1 MTSAPQTAFVD
12 KPPIELPH
20 PVRMRIL
27 FMVMIGV
34 FLAALD
40 QTVVGTALPKI
51 ITDLGGNDLYTWAF
65 TAYLL
70 TSTISGPLYGK
81 LSDLFG
87 RRPIFL
93 FGIGIFMVGSL
104 LAGLSQEMWHL
115 IGARGIQGLGAGAL
129 FPIALAVIGDLFSP
143 SERGRYQGL
152 FGAVFGLSVLIGPA
166 IGGLLTDTVG
176 WPFVFFFNLP
186 IGAVVFYV
194 VWRNLPS
201 YHLGG
206 DKPVIDYVGAALFTA
221 ALVPILIGLTNKQ
234 SADWT
239 DPIVGGLILVGL
251 VIGIVFLVAE
261 ARARE
266 PIVPLELFRIR
277 SFSIS
282 VAAFFL
288 ASFGFLAAVVFL
300 PRWFQVVNGS
310 SATESGYQILPL
322 LGRSDHLGDGGRPA
336 GRTDGPVQGADLRAL
351 VTMAA
356 GLWLLTNLR
365 ADTPIPLVW
374 LWMFIT
380 GIGVGPSFAV
390 FTLIVQNSVPIQRL
404 GTATSNLTFFQSV
417 GGTIGLAIT
426 GTIFGTT
433 LAAEAPRQLVRRAS
447 RRSSP
452 RPVAVNSMR
461 RPRSAISA
469 RRSSPRSQKRSGP
482 RSNRSS
488 RRSSTRSIRPCRSRP
503 RARSTWVWLRRCW
516 RRSSSPGSRRSA
528 WEPQSPSPIADTSGS
543 GTTIRSRRPA
553 RNASCR
559 EGARWSAGGGSP
571 GFVVSGSDGHSRDGT
586 GDSGVQTREGPFVGN
601 GDRLDQ
607 PRVGGERFGK
617 YETPG
622 EHRSDGGVFL

>member
-1 MTSAPQTAFVD
+1 MTSTTQTGFVD

-40 QTVVGTALPKI
+40 QTVVGTALPRI
-51 ITDLGGNDLYTWAF
+51 ITDLGGNELYTWAF

-129 FPIALAVIGDLFSP
+129 FPIALAVIGDLFAP
-143 SERGRYQGL
+143 SERGKYQGL

-186 IGAVVFYV
+186 IGALVFAV
-194 VWRNLPS
+194 VWRNLPA

-206 DKPVIDYVGAALFTA
+206 DKPVIDYIGAALFTA
-221 ALVPILIGLTNKQ
+221 ALVPILVGLTNKQ
-234 SADWT
+234 FADWT
-239 DPIVGGLILVGL
+239 DPTVGGLILVGL
-251 VIGIVFLVAE
+251 AIALVFLVAE
-261 ARARE
+261 SRARE

-277 SFSIS
+277 SFSLS

-322 LGRSDHLGDGGRPA
+322 LGGLIISATASGQLVARTGRYK
-336 GRTDGPVQGADLRAL
+336 LLIFSAL

-365 ADTPIPLVW
+365 ADTPVPLVW

-380 GIGVGPSFAV
+380 GIGVGPSFAI
-390 FTLIVQNSVPIQRL
+390 FTLIVQNSVPVERL
-404 GTATSNLTFFQSV
+404 GAATSNLTFFQSV

-433 LAAEAPRQLVRRAS
+433 LADEAPRQLMAAGVPPELA
-447 RRSSP
+447 
-452 RPVAVNSMR
+452 A
-461 RPRSAISA
+461 
-469 RRSSPRSQKRSGP
+469 
-482 RSNRSS
+482 
-488 RRSSTRSIRPCRSRP
+488 
-503 RARSTWVWLRRCW
+503 
-516 RRSSSPGSRRSA
+516 
-528 WEPQSPSPIADTSGS
+528 
-543 GTTIRSRRPA
+543 
-553 RNASCR
+553 
-559 EGARWSAGGGSP
+559 AGGG
-571 GFVVSGSDGHSRDGT
+571 
-586 GDSGVQTREGPFVGN
+586 
-601 GDRLDQ
+601 RLDAATT
-607 PRVGGERFGK
+607 VG
-617 YETPG
+617 
-622 EHRSDGGVFL
+622 D

>member
-40 QTVVGTALPKI
+40 QTVVGTALPRI

-322 LGRSDHLGDGGRPA
+322 LGGLIISATAAGQLVARTGRYKA
-336 GRTDGPVQGADLRAL
+336 LIFAAL

-433 LAAEAPRQLVRRAS
+433 LAAEAPRQLVAAGV
-447 RRSSP
+447 P
-452 RPVAVNSMR
+452 PELA
-461 RPRSAISA
+461 A
-469 RRSSPRSQKRSGP
+469 
-482 RSNRSS
+482 
-488 RRSSTRSIRPCRSRP
+488 
-503 RARSTWVWLRRCW
+503 
-516 RRSSSPGSRRSA
+516 
-528 WEPQSPSPIADTSGS
+528 
-543 GTTIRSRRPA
+543 
-553 RNASCR
+553 
-559 EGARWSAGGGSP
+559 AGGGQLDAATAVGDLGAAILAQVPEAFRAQVEPFIPAIVDAIHQAMSIATASTFYV
-571 GFVVSGSDGHSRDGT
+571 GVAASLLAALLVAGLKEVRMGASEAVA
-586 GDSGVQTREGPFVGN
+586 DSGHERVGN
-601 GDRLDQ
+601 DHT
-607 PRVGGERFGK
+607 VAA
-617 YETPG
+617 PG
-622 EHRSDGGVFL
+622 A

>member
-1 MTSAPQTAFVD
+1 MTSAPQTAFVA

-40 QTVVGTALPKI
+40 QTVVGTALPRI

-251 VIGIVFLVAE
+251 MIGIVFLVAE
-261 ARARE
+261 SRAQE

-322 LGRSDHLGDGGRPA
+322 LGGLIISATAAGQLVARTGRYKA
-336 GRTDGPVQGADLRAL
+336 LIFAAL

-433 LAAEAPRQLVRRAS
+433 LAAEAPRQLVAAGV
-447 RRSSP
+447 P
-452 RPVAVNSMR
+452 PELA
-461 RPRSAISA
+461 A
-469 RRSSPRSQKRSGP
+469 
-482 RSNRSS
+482 
-488 RRSSTRSIRPCRSRP
+488 
-503 RARSTWVWLRRCW
+503 
-516 RRSSSPGSRRSA
+516 
-528 WEPQSPSPIADTSGS
+528 
-543 GTTIRSRRPA
+543 
-553 RNASCR
+553 
-559 EGARWSAGGGSP
+559 AGGGQLDAATGVGDLGAAILAQVP
-571 GFVVSGSDGHSRDGT
+571 EAFRAQVEPFIPAIVDAIHQAVSIATASTFYVGVAASLLAALLVAGLKEVRMGASEPVA
-586 GDSGVQTREGPFVGN
+586 DSGHERVGN
-601 GDRLDQ
+601 DHT
-607 PRVGGERFGK
+607 VAA
-617 YETPG
+617 PG
-622 EHRSDGGVFL
+622 A